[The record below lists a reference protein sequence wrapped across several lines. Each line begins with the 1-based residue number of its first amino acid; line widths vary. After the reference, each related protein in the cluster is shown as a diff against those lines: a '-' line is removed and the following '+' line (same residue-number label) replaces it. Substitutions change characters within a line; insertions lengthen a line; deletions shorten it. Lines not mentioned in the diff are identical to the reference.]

1 MERLSRLV
9 GAVALLGALLV
20 WSTAVP
26 ALAQSAS
33 FTITAR
39 IDSGE
44 NGEIVPSGAVSV
56 PAGGSQTFVLTASP
70 GYKVAFV
77 QVDGKS
83 QGAISSFTFTGVS
96 SNHTISAGFSP
107 MTYTITV
114 TSGPDGVVTPSS
126 AVLFQHGDN
135 QTYTI
140 VPNPGYKID
149 RVVVDQTPQG
159 PIDSY
164 TFTSIR
170 NDHTIVVSFTSLNGG
185 AGSTTTPPPAGPGIT
200 DMTGLIS
207 GDGVFISNVTAVSG
221 DGMVSVMINKG
232 TTVLPGIGQT
242 FNQIVIAAAPQLPP
256 PSDVSLVGQVY
267 AIKPDAATFDL
278 PTTVQI
284 SFDPALVPAGVTES
298 ELGIATLEQRTGVWT
313 LAGGSLVDTSR
324 HLVSVQLGRFSP
336 CAVIAPRR
344 AAAFTV
350 TDLEISP
357 GDLHPGDSATVS
369 VTVANTGGSDG
380 TINVVLKIDG
390 AVNATKDVT
399 LVAGTSG
406 RVEFPVR
413 AAAAGSFGV
422 NVGDLSGTMTV
433 AQAAATPSQ
442 PSPVNW
448 FLVAI
453 GASVIG
459 VVALVGVLVL
469 LLLRRNP
476 RIKPR
481 PAVFTVRDLEI
492 SPRELRLGGKATVA
506 ATVANRGGHAGT
518 FKVTLQIDGLTS
530 SAKDVTLAGG
540 TSDRVEFS
548 VAATAAGS
556 FPVKVAGLTSTLTI
570 LEAPPPVAPQA
581 KRSEFAAGLS

>member
-1 MERLSRLV
+1 MAEDGFGEYTSRETCRSGASGPFENVTGPHGVKGMTGRKVVLERLSRLV

-170 NDHTIVVSFTSLNGG
+170 NDHTIVVEFHLPERGCRLHHHPA
-185 AGSTTTPPPAGPGIT
+185 AG
-200 DMTGLIS
+200 
-207 GDGVFISNVTAVSG
+207 
-221 DGMVSVMINKG
+221 
-232 TTVLPGIGQT
+232 
-242 FNQIVIAAAPQLPP
+242 
-256 PSDVSLVGQVY
+256 
-267 AIKPDAATFDL
+267 
-278 PTTVQI
+278 
-284 SFDPALVPAGVTES
+284 
-298 ELGIATLEQRTGVWT
+298 RTGHY
-313 LAGGSLVDTSR
+313 R
-324 HLVSVQLGRFSP
+324 HDP
-336 CAVIAPRR
+336 
-344 AAAFTV
+344 
-350 TDLEISP
+350 D
-357 GDLHPGDSATVS
+357 
-369 VTVANTGGSDG
+369 
-380 TINVVLKIDG
+380 
-390 AVNATKDVT
+390 
-399 LVAGTSG
+399 
-406 RVEFPVR
+406 
-413 AAAAGSFGV
+413 
-422 NVGDLSGTMTV
+422 
-433 AQAAATPSQ
+433 
-442 PSPVNW
+442 
-448 FLVAI
+448 
-453 GASVIG
+453 
-459 VVALVGVLVL
+459 
-469 LLLRRNP
+469 
-476 RIKPR
+476 
-481 PAVFTVRDLEI
+481 
-492 SPRELRLGGKATVA
+492 
-506 ATVANRGGHAGT
+506 
-518 FKVTLQIDGLTS
+518 
-530 SAKDVTLAGG
+530 
-540 TSDRVEFS
+540 
-548 VAATAAGS
+548 
-556 FPVKVAGLTSTLTI
+556 
-570 LEAPPPVAPQA
+570 
-581 KRSEFAAGLS
+581 